1 MVYQKEYS
9 WKISHRVP
17 AQVAGE
23 VMEKIEQRDGKL
35 TKEAFLEESR
45 PADSPTHELF
55 EWDDGIAAE
64 KFRLEQARH
73 TINDIQV
80 KIIRNDSEM
89 KTPAFVKVTV
99 GAKTKADYINVETTM
114 QTDDYRRAAIQNAI
128 DELKAI
134 EQKYNTYVELEKIF
148 IAVHE
153 AEKLYCGK
161 EKEA

>member
-9 WKISHRVP
+9 WKVSHGVP
-17 AQVAGE
+17 AQIAGE

-45 PADSPTHELF
+45 PVDSPTHSCF

-80 KIIRNDSEM
+80 
-89 KTPAFVKVTV
+89 
-99 GAKTKADYINVETTM
+99 M

>member
-45 PADSPTHELF
+45 PAGSPTHELF